1 MKLDRNR
8 GMFFGRWKDGAKAES
23 AEATK
28 TGTNITA
35 VSVVASTFG
44 GVVGK
49 SGTYLF
55 SYDGSNWKLDNV
67 TVTINNYGITVT
79 GTPGSGDTI
88 TVVYVKATQGWEA
101 IGKDN
106 DELTKELN
114 PDTESGKNVL
124 GESTF
129 THSGYEP
136 EIEVDPYYMDPDRNM
151 YDRMLENAME
161 EKYGAEDL
169 IGEFAEAYFT
179 TVNPSAQTMSGYCYV
194 RDAWFVPQSVG
205 GDTTGYAIP
214 FNVNPIGAMVK
225 KNISYSMA
233 TNEATITDIA

>member
-8 GMFFGRWKDGAKAES
+8 GMFFGRWKDGAKVES
-23 AEATK
+23 ASAAV
-28 TGTNITA
+28 TGTGVTA
-35 VSVVASTFG
+35 ASVVAATFG
-44 GVVGK
+44 TKVGK
-49 SGTYLF
+49 SGSYVF
-55 SYDGSNWKLDNV
+55 GYDGSNWKLDGA
-67 TVTINNYGITVT
+67 TVTITEYGITIT
-79 GTPGSGDTI
+79 GTAASGDKV

-129 THSGYEP
+129 THSGYET
-136 EIEVDPYYMDPDRNM
+136 EIEVDPYYMDPDRAM
-151 YDRMLENAME
+151 FDRMLENALE

-179 TVNPSAQTMSGYCYV
+179 TVNPSAQTMTGYCYV

-214 FNVNPIGAMVK
+214 FNVNPIGAAVK